1 MIHVIYPVLSFGGYS
16 IKYKV
21 FDTEL
26 LVCDIC
32 DGQVLMKNAKCSLLQ
47 MKATFN

>member
-16 IKYKV
+16 IKYK
-21 FDTEL
+21 
-26 LVCDIC
+26 VCDIC